1 VALLFTLK
9 SILRQKKS
17 YGNSNIFN
25 MQKKYSSNKISLK
38 ETKNPSRYHDFIT
51 NLKVSTQAKI
61 SSFKNPP
68 MKIGLLLPRG
78 QNPLSY

>member
-1 VALLFTLK
+1 MEIQTFSTCKKNTLQTKFLLKKPKIPPDIMTL
-9 SILRQKKS
+9 
-17 YGNSNIFN
+17 
-25 MQKKYSSNKISLK
+25 
-38 ETKNPSRYHDFIT
+38 T